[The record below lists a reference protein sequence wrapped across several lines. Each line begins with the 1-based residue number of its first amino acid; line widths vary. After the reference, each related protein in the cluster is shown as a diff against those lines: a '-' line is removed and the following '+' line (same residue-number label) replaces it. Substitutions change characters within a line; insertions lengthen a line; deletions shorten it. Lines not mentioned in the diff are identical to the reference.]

1 MIFKVSDKCKG
12 SVSLASIKK
21 VFTAGMTVSID
32 ESKLLYNDIKMAIR
46 SGILI
51 PADEKEYKK
60 KFSQQNS
67 TVLVRN
73 KSKKTVVLGEIVI
86 KPLSIVAVDRNI
98 VKEELFFNAQ
108 ESGLIE
114 LVSKDGKV
122 IIQTPVIDT
131 RPEITRIGDME
142 DELEEVEI
150 EDPENK
156 EEDISDVE
164 VQEVISS
171 SLAEENPVTP
181 TVWDFRTQQSVE
193 AEKVQKTECVDKV
206 DNDDEDEEEEAEGA
220 EQELEIAPEP
230 IREVPEP
237 IKEETVI
244 DDIFEESI
252 VEKIEEKIIEAPVV
266 IKKETRGRKKKENT
280 VKKQNNIKPVGEQ
293 RVEKTAVDAEQ
304 DLDSR
309 GQPVK
314 KASDVIAKMINAL
327 SKDEESEMFVD
338 RQQELDR
345 LKKRLEDESD

>member
-1 MIFKVSDKCKG
+1 MIFKVSEKCKG
-12 SVSLASIKK
+12 SISLMSIKK

-60 KFSQQNS
+60 KYGQQNS

-122 IIQTPVIDT
+122 IVQTPPPVINT
-131 RPEITRIGDME
+131 RPEVKRVGDME
-142 DELEEVEI
+142 DDLEEVKI
-150 EDPENK
+150 EDV
-156 EEDISDVE
+156 DVSDVE
-164 VQEVISS
+164 IQEIVSS
-171 SLAEENPVTP
+171 PLAEENPVTP

-206 DNDDEDEEEEAEGA
+206 DNEEDEEEEETI
-220 EQELEIAPEP
+220 EPEIT
-230 IREVPEP
+230 PEP
-237 IKEETVI
+237 IKEETMI
-244 DDIFEESI
+244 EDIFEEPI
-252 VEKIEEKIIEAPVV
+252 VEKIEEKIIETPVV

-293 RVEKTAVDAEQ
+293 RIEKTSIDAEQ

-314 KASDVIAKMINAL
+314 NASDFLTKMINNL
-327 SKDEESEMFVD
+327 SKDEEVEMFVD
-338 RQQELDR
+338 KQQELDR
-345 LKKRLEDESD
+345 LKKRLENND

>member
-1 MIFKVSDKCKG
+1 M
-12 SVSLASIKK
+12 SIKK

-98 VKEELFFNAQ
+98 VKEELFFNAH

-131 RPEITRIGDME
+131 LPEITRIGDME
-142 DELEEVEI
+142 DDLDEVAIEE
-150 EDPENK
+150 PENK
-156 EEDISDVE
+156 ESDIEDVE
-164 VQEVISS
+164 IQEIISS
-171 SLAEENPVTP
+171 PLAEENPVTP

-193 AEKVQKTECVDKV
+193 AEKVQKTERIDKI
-206 DNDDEDEEEEAEGA
+206 DNDEDETIEP
-220 EQELEIAPEP
+220 EI
-230 IREVPEP
+230 IPEP
-237 IKEETVI
+237 IKEEKI
-244 DDIFEESI
+244 IEDIFEESI
-252 VEKIEEKIIEAPVV
+252 TEPIEEKIIETPVV

-314 KASDVIAKMINAL
+314 NASDFLTKMINNL

-345 LKKRLEDESD
+345 LKKRLEDESE